1 MALRSIFAGKLI
13 AFVPYNAKTHNLI
26 ATKRV
31 NSQMIDTYKYFIF
44 QGCAKC
50 CHLLCSIRTNAR
62 DAGREHGIKY
72 G

>member
-1 MALRSIFAGKLI
+1 MALRLIFAGKLI
-13 AFVPYNAKTHNLI
+13 ALVPYNLKENMI
-26 ATKRV
+26 ATQRV